1 MVLDTITTTITPDQA
16 GIMKESIDTLDTGII
31 ITDGTTITAKKHK
44 IITSIGITRT
54 PETDIKIVF
63 TVDTNIIPKTIST
76 ESISNLE
83 IAFQGIIFN
92 AQDPSIVFA

>member
-16 GIMKESIDTLDTGII
+16 GIMKEYIDTLDTGII
-31 ITDGTTITAKKHK
+31 ITDGTTIMTTNHY
-44 IITSIGITRT
+44 IITSIGITQT
-54 PETDIKIVF
+54 PETDIVIVF
-63 TVDTNIIPKTIST
+63 TADTNIIPKTIST

-92 AQDPSIVFA
+92 AQDPSIVLA

>member
-31 ITDGTTITAKKHK
+31 ITDGTTITARKHK
-44 IITSIGITRT
+44 IITSIGITQT
-54 PETDIKIVF
+54 PETDIVIVF
-63 TVDTNIIPKTIST
+63 TADTNIIPKTIST